1 MLDARIHLRF
11 LSFRSFVSFG
21 GPWNP
26 GIGIAASF
34 AFSFFLLDLLLVLC
48 YGWIL

>member
-1 MLDARIHLRF
+1 MLDARMQWR
-11 LSFRSFVSFG
+11 FRSFGFVRFG

-34 AFSFFLLDLLLVLC
+34 AFM
-48 YGWIL
+48 W